1 MISYICLLATVFANL
16 SCADDMDNS
25 KFDNMIPYGKQEV
38 SYTYPKGEGNLRVLT
53 FNIRHCAG
61 NDDVINYDR
70 TAAVIN
76 GMEPDVV
83 CLQEVDYMTTRS
95 NKVDQLKTLAD
106 QSLTRVVNTVMAF
119 CSKGRRSARRLIPFP
134 VPNSVLLP

>member
-1 MISYICLLATVFANL
+1 MISYICLLAAVFANL

-38 SYTYPKGEGNLRVLT
+38 SYTYPKGEDNLRVLT

-61 NDDVINYDR
+61 SDDVINYDR
-70 TAAVIN
+70 TAAIIN
-76 GMEPDVV
+76 GMEPDIV

-106 QSLTRVVNTVMAF
+106 KTGMNHYF
-119 CSKGRRSARRLIPFP
+119 SKSITYQGGEYGNGLLFKGKIGRAH
-134 VPNSVLLP
+134 V

>member
-83 CLQEVDYMTTRS
+83 CLQEVDYKTGDVKVEIDVYN
-95 NKVDQLKTLAD
+95 NKASAPHYQGHIIDLK
-106 QSLTRVVNTVMAF
+106 QAF
-119 CSKGRRSARRLIPFP
+119 AK
-134 VPNSVLLP
+134 